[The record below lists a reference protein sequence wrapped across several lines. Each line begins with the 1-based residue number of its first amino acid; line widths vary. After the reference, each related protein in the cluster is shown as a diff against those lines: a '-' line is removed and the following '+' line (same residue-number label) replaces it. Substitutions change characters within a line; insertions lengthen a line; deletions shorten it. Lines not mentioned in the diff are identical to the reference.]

1 MVLVSMSISLSE
13 IPVISRFLQ
22 ITSYG
27 IPPRRLTLPFE
38 AIPYSPFSISLS
50 GLFLLLF
57 ALSINRS
64 LDACNKQ

>member
-1 MVLVSMSISLSE
+1 MVLVSMSISPSE

-27 IPPRRLTLPFE
+27 IPPRLTLPFE